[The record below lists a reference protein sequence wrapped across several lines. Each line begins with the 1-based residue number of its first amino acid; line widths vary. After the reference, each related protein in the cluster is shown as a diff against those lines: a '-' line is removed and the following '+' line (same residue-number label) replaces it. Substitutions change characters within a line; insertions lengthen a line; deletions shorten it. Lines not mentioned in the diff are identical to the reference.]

1 MFDDER
7 SKVRQ
12 VAAECFRQLEREP
25 LGTYESL
32 ISAFCNSKAYT
43 EDSFSILHLFE
54 NSPHRLPGLTC
65 LICEKFLSRFGD
77 EARDIRTSRMGD
89 APTVA
94 KLVFRTYDQH
104 QRDEWTKRSLD
115 LIDQLCLEGIGEAQ
129 KQLAEFE
136 R

>member
-1 MFDDER
+1 
-7 SKVRQ
+7 
-12 VAAECFRQLEREP
+12 LEREP

-32 ISAFCNSKAYT
+32 ITAFCGSKAYS

-77 EARDIRTSRMGD
+77 EARDIRTSKMGD

-115 LIDQLCLEGIGEAQ
+115 LIDQLCLEGIGEAH
-129 KQLAEFE
+129 KQMAEFE